1 MPYRQHHGFIFS
13 KGIKILPS
21 KASKRMQ
28 ELHFPM
34 LFSTYK
40 KMGDSE
46 INAPKSLWK
55 GICSQTAHYIT
66 K

>member
-13 KGIKILPS
+13 KGIKKLPS

-40 KMGDSE
+40 KMGDSKTTHL
-46 INAPKSLWK
+46 N
-55 GICSQTAHYIT
+55 HYGRVFAVKRHIT
-66 K
+66 